1 MDNAQ
6 LKLFF
11 AGVGCYILFRL
22 LSPLIRKLPISKTK
36 GSRDYIF
43 TVLNLIIVLG
53 GIAISLYA
61 LKYTA
66 AGDKMNDTQITQLT
80 QWVNGYFSLIWVL
93 AGIGA
98 TVIIGWIIE
107 MIIVSRKNR
116 RITPDVQDKLN
127 VNVSE
132 VELDSITNKV
142 ETMDKTLNLLQ
153 IFSNKIH
160 TKNKG
165 DENAKKEN

>member
-98 TVIIGWIIE
+98 TAIIG
-107 MIIVSRKNR
+107 
-116 RITPDVQDKLN
+116 
-127 VNVSE
+127 
-132 VELDSITNKV
+132 
-142 ETMDKTLNLLQ
+142 
-153 IFSNKIH
+153 
-160 TKNKG
+160 
-165 DENAKKEN
+165 